1 MLNTLRFISIL
12 FTAVAMAGDLAHLF
26 ELPNKI
32 LLSAADYLTV
42 QEIYRGWALLGIAD
56 VGALMSIFVLVVMV
70 RHNRKMLG
78 LTLIAAL
85 CVALS
90 LAVYFQFIYPVN
102 QATLNWIILP
112 DNWLELRRQWEYS
125 HAVNAVLFFIG
136 FNALVLSLLVQRS
149 SGPAFPARKEKS
161 HPLSR

>member
-1 MLNTLRFISIL
+1 
-12 FTAVAMAGDLAHLF
+12 
-26 ELPNKI
+26 
-32 LLSAADYLTV
+32 
-42 QEIYRGWALLGIAD
+42 
-56 VGALMSIFVLVVMV
+56 
-70 RHNRKMLG
+70 
-78 LTLIAAL
+78 LIAAL